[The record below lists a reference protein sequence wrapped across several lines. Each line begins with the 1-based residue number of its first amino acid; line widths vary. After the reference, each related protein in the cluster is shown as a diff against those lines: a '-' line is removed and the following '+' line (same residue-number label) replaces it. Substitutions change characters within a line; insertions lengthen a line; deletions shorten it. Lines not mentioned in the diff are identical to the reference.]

1 MGELEV
7 GDGGLRGGGAQR
19 AMRLEGQGPAGAR
32 IEVGRAQPLAH
43 QALKEE
49 ALLVGRHAPG
59 DRADAPVGALERRGR
74 LVERALPGDLA
85 QLAAVA
91 DHRPRH
97 ALVDVDRL
105 VGEAAAVA
113 QPAVV
118 DLWVVAPEHAQDAV
132 VADRE
137 GDVALA
143 GAQPAHR
150 AGALDV
156 PRARAEAVGL
166 GGQRAH
172 RAQLDDVAAEGRDV
186 GVAVE
191 GRHEGVRAALLEDQ
205 LVVLGDLLAEAHA
218 AVAEDAPLAVDGDQG
233 AERERL
239 LEVALGLDEARA
251 PAAPAEGDVLQRAL
265 AALVAHRA
273 VERVVDEQELDDR
286 LLRVLDA
293 VGLGVDDHAVLDRR
307 RAPGLQLRDALDL
320 DQAHAT
326 RADRGAEL
334 GLVAEDRDLD
344 VAVLGGVDQH
354 RVLGRGDLDPVD
366 REGDHPLLGTRH

>member
-1 MGELEV
+1 MV
-7 GDGGLRGGGAQR
+7 VTP
-19 AMRLEGQGPAGAR
+19 PAIAPTR
-32 IEVGRAQPLAH
+32 PLARLS
-43 QALKEE
+43 AE
-49 ALLVGRHAPG
+49 AASSSARSQETSRSSPPS
-59 DRADAPVGALERRGR
+59 RIIGA
-74 LVERALPGDLA
+74 
-85 QLAAVA
+85 
-91 DHRPRH
+91 RH

-118 DLWVVAPEHAQDAV
+118 DLGVVAPEHAQDAV
-132 VADRE
+132 VADGE
-137 GDVALA
+137 ADVALA
-143 GAQPAHR
+143 GAQRAHR
-150 AGALDV
+150 ARALDV

-166 GGQRAH
+166 RGQRAH

-191 GRHEGVRAALLEDQ
+191 GRDEGVRAALLEDQ

-218 AVAEDAPLAVDGDQG
+218 AVAEDAALAVDGDQG

-286 LLRVLDA
+286 LLRLLDA

-307 RAPGLQLRDALDL
+307 RAAGLQLRDALDL
-320 DQAHAT
+320 DQAHAA

-354 RVLGRGDLDPVD
+354 RVLGRA
-366 REGDHPLLGTRH
+366 